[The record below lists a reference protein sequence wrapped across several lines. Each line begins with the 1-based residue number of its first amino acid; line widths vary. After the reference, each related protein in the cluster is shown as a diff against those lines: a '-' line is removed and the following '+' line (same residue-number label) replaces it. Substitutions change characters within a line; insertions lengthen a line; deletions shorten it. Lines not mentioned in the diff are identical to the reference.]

1 MSDFLELLASQIS
14 GRQAAIRPR
23 LPARFDPVSGFGG
36 GPQLPVEVGAE
47 SESWPADSSAR
58 RTLQPSPGV
67 PEPSPPGEPMATS
80 VASRTHASPLPP
92 RTDDSKRP
100 PFGEP
105 SAVTAD
111 AVSRATPRDS
121 QHDPPTAGPGR
132 ELAIERDIASAANPV
147 ERMPNA
153 PVTSAAPIVT
163 QRAVAYK
170 MVTETAPV
178 PVARDGVPR
187 TPAVPNRPPEVSI
200 STERP
205 AGETA
210 SAKDAPASEL
220 VTPTVVVTIGRVEV
234 RAVPPAA
241 PSQPMSS
248 RPQAPRM
255 TLDDYLK
262 RMGGRP

>member
-14 GRQAAIRPR
+14 GVQAAIQPR

-36 GPQLPVEVGAE
+36 GPQLPVEVVAE
-47 SESWPADSSAR
+47 SESGPADPSAR
-58 RTLQPSPGV
+58 RTLPPPASV
-67 PEPSPPGEPMATS
+67 PEPSPSGESMAKS
-80 VASRTHASPLPP
+80 VASRTLASPLPP
-92 RTDDSKRP
+92 RTDDAKPP

-105 SAVTAD
+105 SAVTAH

-121 QHDPPTAGPGR
+121 QYDPPTAGPGR

-147 ERMPNA
+147 ERTPYA
-153 PVTSAAPIVT
+153 PVTSAAPTVT
-163 QRAVAYK
+163 HRAVAYK
-170 MVTETAPV
+170 MVTESAPV
-178 PVARDGVPR
+178 PVARDGALR
-187 TPAVPNRPPEVSI
+187 TPAVPNRPPEVSTSI
-200 STERP
+200 ERP

-210 SAKDAPASEL
+210 SATAAPASEP
-220 VTPTVVVTIGRVEV
+220 VTPTVVVTIGRVDV

-248 RPQAPRM
+248 RPQPPRM